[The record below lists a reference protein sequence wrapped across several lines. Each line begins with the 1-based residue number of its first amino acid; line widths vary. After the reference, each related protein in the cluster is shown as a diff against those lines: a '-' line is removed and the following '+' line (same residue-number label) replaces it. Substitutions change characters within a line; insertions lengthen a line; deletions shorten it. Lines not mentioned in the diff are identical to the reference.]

1 MAAQAPWQPAANPS
15 LAGRLN
21 GIEEERQRSWR
32 GAQAGA
38 RGRWELFFRRMTD
51 AELRDVVR
59 GIGEAAGVSALAV
72 AAYDFEHH
80 TTWSLNSARW
90 FHAASTIKVP
100 VLIGVYAAIEQG
112 RFEPHSRVHVR
123 NRFLSVVGGRPFRV
137 AEGRE
142 ANSEVHAALGRM
154 LTVHEL
160 AEHMIVTSSNLA
172 TNLLLDLVGVE
183 AARASL
189 ARLHLG
195 GIDLQRGVEDEAAWE
210 AGLNNRVTAAGLCDA
225 MRLIEEGKAISPE
238 ASRAMLDIL
247 HQQRFRSGIPA
258 GLPEDARVAN
268 KTGEISTVAHDAG
281 IVYLGGRDAYVVV
294 ILTEWA
300 PEANGRQETIARISR
315 AVYEYMTR
323 STP

>member
-1 MAAQAPWQPAANPS
+1 MKEA
-15 LAGRLN
+15 
-21 GIEEERQRSWR
+21 
-32 GAQAGA
+32 
-38 RGRWELFFRRMTD
+38 T
-51 AELRDVVR
+51 LRDTVLR
-59 GIGEAAGVSALAV
+59 IGEEANASAIAV

-80 TTWSLNSARW
+80 TTWSLNQHRW

-100 VLIGVYAAIEQG
+100 VLLAVYEAIEQH

-123 NRFLSVVGGRPFRV
+123 NRFISVVDGRPFRV
-137 AEGRE
+137 PQERE
-142 ANSEVHAALGRM
+142 ANAEVHAALGRM

-172 TNLLLDLVGVE
+172 TNLLLDLVGIE
-183 AARASL
+183 AARAAI

-195 GIDLQRGVEDEAAWE
+195 GVDLRRGVEDEVAWE
-210 AGLNNRVTAAGLCDA
+210 AGINNRVTAAGLCDA
-225 MRLIEEGKAISPE
+225 LRLIEEGKAISPE
-238 ASRAMLDIL
+238 ASKAMLDIL

-281 IVYLGGRDAYVVV
+281 IVYLGERDAYVVA

-300 PEANGRQETIARISR
+300 PDANGRQETIARISR
-315 AVYEYMTR
+315 AVFQFMTGGQA
-323 STP
+323 